1 MGPRGTKD
9 GKLALCS
16 MNTPTSGLIG
26 DGTVG
31 GADGLLRL
39 EVELVA
45 GPTSSWLGGVGAL
58 GLGDFELPGL
68 ELMGLV

>member
-1 MGPRGTKD
+1 
-9 GKLALCS
+9 
-16 MNTPTSGLIG
+16 MNTPTSGLMG

-31 GADGLLRL
+31 GAVGLLRFAL
-39 EVELVA
+39 DVCD

-68 ELMGLV
+68 ELIGLLWKLLIC